1 MDYYFFII
9 TIIDVFVLGIM
20 CILTKY
26 SEVLDIRQRRWFIRS
41 FLLIICISLLEVVT
55 VVVDKRS
62 PSFRWMN
69 IVANYLGFGLSPA
82 VPICLSAALEENQS
96 NKCAILMEVF
106 FLLFLAISF
115 PFKTIFYVDHNNQY
129 IRGDFFAIYL
139 AAYFSGILYL
149 LIMTHRVMM
158 KYQNKSKRTIYPIAA
173 FLLACTMI
181 QVSFSHIHISWLCV
195 SF

>member
-41 FLLIICISLLEVVT
+41 FLL
-55 VVVDKRS
+55 
-62 PSFRWMN
+62 
-69 IVANYLGFGLSPA
+69 
-82 VPICLSAALEENQS
+82 
-96 NKCAILMEVF
+96 
-106 FLLFLAISF
+106 FLAISF

-139 AAYFSGILYL
+139 VAYFSGILYL